1 MHTVVPPPPKSISHA
16 AAAAATAS
24 VAVITSSPNKNF
36 ALIVGRVH
44 GRPSSSFNPTS
55 SLDSSRD
62 TDTRWNVKTCDD

>member
-1 MHTVVPPPPKSISHA
+1 
-16 AAAAATAS
+16 
-24 VAVITSSPNKNF
+24 
-36 ALIVGRVH
+36 VGRVH